1 MKIGQFSEQFH
12 VTPET
17 IRFYIN
23 KGLLIPMARHG
34 RYVFSNQDMEDM
46 ETLLKLKAMRFSLSD
61 IHRMLSLK
69 RLSNLDSAEELHDYV
84 NILKKQKKLLTREK
98 KQLEEII
105 SDLNHEIT
113 HVAGKHTGKA
123 NRLTGV
129 PLSFLPYLACPHCQ
143 NRLSISNCQ
152 IEGDQILHG
161 MLSCACG
168 YQAQIQNGIII
179 GQPGEISI
187 FDGPDIER
195 NCYRMMSPDLITLM
209 QKNYLWM
216 LERLE
221 KCQPKGKLILE
232 DHIND
237 YCICHANFEFME
249 KDAYYILTDKFPEIV
264 AMYKSLIDKMDLQRN
279 VLYIAAGSHLLPLRE
294 RCIDIY
300 IDMAC
305 NEYAIFHHG
314 YSADPLARYFHEATC
329 AVGAFWH
336 FDLKSASMAEL
347 RRQYPENWEKNFD
360 LYYFHQYLQQHW
372 NRLIDFNELG
382 SVTNSGEEDSFS
394 YHIPGEKLYLTTYFA
409 QGFQRQQNNKTR

>member
-1 MKIGQFSEQFH
+1 MKIGEFSARFQAQ
-12 VTPET
+12 PET
-17 IRFYIN
+17 VRFYVN
-23 KGLLIPMARHG
+23 KGLLIPVSKHG
-34 RYVFSNQDMEDM
+34 RYIFSAQDIEDM
-46 ETLLKLKAMRFSLSD
+46 ETLLKLKAMRFSLAD

-105 SDLNHEIT
+105 SNLEHEIT
-113 HVAGKHTGKA
+113 HAAGKHAGKVS
-123 NRLTGV
+123 RLTGV
-129 PLSFLPYLACPHCQ
+129 PLSFLPFLACPHCQ
-143 NRLSISNCQ
+143 SRLSISNCQ
-152 IEGDQILHG
+152 IEEDQILNG
-161 MLSCACG
+161 MLTCACG
-168 YQAQIQNGIII
+168 YQATIQNGIII

-187 FDGPDIER
+187 FDGPDVER
-195 NCYRMMSPDLITLM
+195 NCYRMMSPSLITLM
-209 QKNYLWM
+209 QKNYLWL

-249 KDAYYILTDKFPEIV
+249 KDAFYIITDKFPEIV
-264 AMYKSLIDKMDLQRN
+264 AMYKGLIDKMNLERN

-294 RCIDIY
+294 HCVDIY
-300 IDMAC
+300 IDMAV

-314 YSADPLARYFHEATC
+314 YSTDPLARYFHQGTS

-336 FDLKSASMAEL
+336 FDPRSASMAEL

-360 LYYFHQYLQQHW
+360 IRYFRGYLQQRW
-372 NRLIDFNELG
+372 QQLIDFEELG
-382 SVTNSGEEDSFS
+382 SVTDSGDEDSFS
-394 YHIPGEKLYLTTYFA
+394 YHIPGEKLSLTTYYTR
-409 QGFQRQQNNKTR
+409 GFRQE